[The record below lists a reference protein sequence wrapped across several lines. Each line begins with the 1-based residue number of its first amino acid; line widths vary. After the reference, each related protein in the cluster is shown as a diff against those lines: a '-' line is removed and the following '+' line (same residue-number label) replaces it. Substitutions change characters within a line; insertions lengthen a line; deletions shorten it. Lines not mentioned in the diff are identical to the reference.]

1 VLARGG
7 LLITVRSAGYEAD
20 LAEAARQGV
29 PTARFLVRP
38 DAAGLARLAELAEAG
53 VLGVVVITALP
64 LGQAAAAHALLE
76 QGHTTGKIVLTI
88 NPEDAPDPV
97 G

>member
-1 VLARGG
+1 
-7 LLITVRSAGYEAD
+7 
-20 LAEAARQGV
+20 
-29 PTARFLVRP
+29 
-38 DAAGLARLAELAEAG
+38 

-76 QGHTTGKIVLTI
+76 QGHTTGKIVLAI